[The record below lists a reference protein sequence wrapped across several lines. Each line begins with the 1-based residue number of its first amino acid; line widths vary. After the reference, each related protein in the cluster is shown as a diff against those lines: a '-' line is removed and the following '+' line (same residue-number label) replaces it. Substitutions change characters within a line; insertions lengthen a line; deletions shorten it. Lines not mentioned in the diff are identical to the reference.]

1 MRADFS
7 SKGPVSC
14 HGLAARM
21 MLAGT
26 GEAGGVIMEYSNH
39 VLSGSTHSRC

>member
-1 MRADFS
+1 MQIFPI
-7 SKGPVSC
+7 KGPFSC

-26 GEAGGVIMEYSNH
+26 GEAGGVIVEYSTH